1 MEIKTD
7 NRKIDNSNAVYNNV
21 DKVVN
26 GDEKTFIFA
35 QNIYQ
40 INSEQSYENITN
52 QVSYN
57 EFFKNYIN
65 KFDELDNYAYN
76 SIFPYFKDKKY
87 EFTSIPL
94 VLGKKMIDWVFGL
107 CEFPNKE
114 LFNFYSIIKSEFDFG
129 DDSTICKRW
138 DANFAYFNH
147 NLNLSSKKYDEL
159 FDFAIKTND
168 FPVWYLDDICIDG
181 RNILHQYENTINK
194 YTFDN
199 RYQQRLDK
207 NKHKLSYPDIDRI
220 RSEIF
225 SDLSKTIFD
234 NKTKSK
240 HTVIYGIGLEN
251 CFKQIQQL
259 LYLTVFYGSITH
271 MRLIRELISN
281 IMYMYAET
289 FEDEDF
295 YKLTLKM
302 LFLSG
307 EFKKYRNLYNKIKL
321 KYCFVNSEEFI
332 NSLIEVRKSLFKFEL
347 DKNNIF
353 LYDIYGRYIN
363 DSLFDELTAD
373 IYSIIN
379 IDKEYQINIIS
390 DAFKAIGNNILRNK
404 KISELLD
411 LLAIYFK
418 KEYSRF
424 YIDFGKIVNEI
435 RVEELSESDFN
446 SFQFIIDSLIKN
458 KEHIN
463 FDFSD
468 CIIKIKQR
476 KPKIKKYDKLFNNN
490 DSTENILYNIEIRD
504 NELGAIKSIVNIY
517 RQRHEERE
525 KNPGVFVGYWNDY
538 NIGTSIF
545 SSERYKDE
553 NKNFI
558 LNKYL
563 PLAKEII
570 TSKNEILYEKIRHIR
585 LLARLLMVEKDEKI
599 MNDIYLMIHSSI
611 EISNP
616 HKSFDFENIHYKDK
630 TDLIVN
636 VMMCDVILNKI
647 EYDEVLNRYIEIAI
661 NNYDNIEEILNCVEI
676 INEYLKPK
684 TKSIIEKQYIL
695 FNICYKIDDIDIRN
709 KTVILSDIFI
719 GVDKYQNQI
728 FDILKQRIENIIFE
742 ECKGY
747 LNLIRKQENRNLF
760 NDIISSLKN
769 NRNYYIKYISNKYLQ
784 KIFAHF
790 IR

>member
-35 QNIYQ
+35 QTIYQ
-40 INSEQSYENITN
+40 INSEQSYETITN
-52 QVSYN
+52 QVNYN

-76 SIFPYFKDKKY
+76 SVFPYFKDKKY

-147 NLNLSSKKYDEL
+147 NLNLASKKYDEL

-181 RNILHQYENTINK
+181 RNILHQYENRINK

-225 SDLSKTIFD
+225 NDLSKTIFD

-363 DSLFDELTAD
+363 DLLFDELTAD
-373 IYSIIN
+373 IYSIID

-390 DAFKAIGNNILRNK
+390 DAFKTIGNNILRNK

-468 CIIKIKQR
+468 CIIKIKKR

-490 DSTENILYNIEIRD
+490 DSTEKILYNVEIRD
-504 NELGAIKSIVNIY
+504 NELEAIKSIVNIY

-585 LLARLLMVEKDEKI
+585 LLAHLLMVEKDEKI
-599 MNDIYLMIHSSI
+599 INDIYLMIHSSI
-611 EISNP
+611 EIHNP
-616 HKSFDFENIHYKDK
+616 HKSFDFENIHHKDK

-647 EYDEVLNRYIEIAI
+647 EYDEVLNRYIEMAI
-661 NNYDNIEEILNCVEI
+661 NNCDNIEEILNCVEI
-676 INEYLKPK
+676 INDYLKPK
-684 TKSIIEKQYIL
+684 TKSIIEKQYVL

-719 GVDKYQNQI
+719 GVDKYQDQI
-728 FDILKQRIENIIFE
+728 LNILKKRIENITFE

-747 LNLIRKQENRNLF
+747 LNLIRKQENINLF
-760 NDIISSLKN
+760 NDIISALKN
-769 NRNYYIKYISNKYLQ
+769 NRNYYIKYISNKYL
-784 KIFAHF
+784 
-790 IR
+790 

>member
-35 QNIYQ
+35 QTIYQ
-40 INSEQSYENITN
+40 INSEQSYETITN
-52 QVSYN
+52 QVNYN

-76 SIFPYFKDKKY
+76 SVFPYFKDKKY

-147 NLNLSSKKYDEL
+147 NLNLASKKYDEL

-225 SDLSKTIFD
+225 NDLSKTIFD

-332 NSLIEVRKSLFKFEL
+332 NSLIEVRKSFFKFEL

-363 DSLFDELTAD
+363 DLLFDELTAD
-373 IYSIIN
+373 IYSIID

-490 DSTENILYNIEIRD
+490 DSTENILYNVEIRD
-504 NELGAIKSIVNIY
+504 NELEAIKSIVNIY

-525 KNPGVFVGYWNDY
+525 KNLGVFVGYWNDY

-585 LLARLLMVEKDEKI
+585 LLAHLLMVEEDEKI
-599 MNDIYLMIHSSI
+599 INDIYLMIHSSI
-611 EISNP
+611 EIHNP
-616 HKSFDFENIHYKDK
+616 HKSFDFENIHHKDK
-630 TDLIVN
+630 TDLIIN

-647 EYDEVLNRYIEIAI
+647 EYDEVLNRYIEMAI

-676 INEYLKPK
+676 INDYLKPK
-684 TKSIIEKQYIL
+684 TKSIIEKQYVL

-719 GVDKYQNQI
+719 GVDKYQDQI
-728 FDILKQRIENIIFE
+728 LNILKQRIENITFE

-747 LNLIRKQENRNLF
+747 LNLIRKQENINLF
-760 NDIISSLKN
+760 NDIISALKN
-769 NRNYYIKYISNKYLQ
+769 NRNYYIKYISNKYL
-784 KIFAHF
+784 
-790 IR
+790 

>member
-35 QNIYQ
+35 QTIYQ
-40 INSEQSYENITN
+40 INSEQSYETITN
-52 QVSYN
+52 QVNYN

-76 SIFPYFKDKKY
+76 SVFPYFKDKKY

-147 NLNLSSKKYDEL
+147 NLNLASKKYDEL

-225 SDLSKTIFD
+225 NDLSKTIFD

-240 HTVIYGIGLEN
+240 HTVIYGIGLKN

-363 DSLFDELTAD
+363 DLLFDELTAD
-373 IYSIIN
+373 IYSIID
-379 IDKEYQINIIS
+379 IDKGYQINIIS

-411 LLAIYFK
+411 FLAIYFK

-490 DSTENILYNIEIRD
+490 DSTENILYNVEIRD
-504 NELGAIKSIVNIY
+504 NELEAIKSIVNIY

-525 KNPGVFVGYWNDY
+525 KNPGVFIGYWNDY

-585 LLARLLMVEKDEKI
+585 LLAHLLMVEEDEKI
-599 MNDIYLMIHSSI
+599 INDIYLMIHSSI
-611 EISNP
+611 EIHNP
-616 HKSFDFENIHYKDK
+616 HKSFDFENIHHKDK

-647 EYDEVLNRYIEIAI
+647 EYDEILNRYIEMAI

-676 INEYLKPK
+676 INDYLKPK
-684 TKSIIEKQYIL
+684 TKSIIEKQYVL

-719 GVDKYQNQI
+719 GVDKYQDQI
-728 FDILKQRIENIIFE
+728 LNILKQRIENITFE

-747 LNLIRKQENRNLF
+747 LNLIRKQENINLF
-760 NDIISSLKN
+760 NDIISALKN
-769 NRNYYIKYISNKYLQ
+769 NRNYYIKYISNKYL
-784 KIFAHF
+784 
-790 IR
+790 

>member
-35 QNIYQ
+35 QTIYQ
-40 INSEQSYENITN
+40 INSEQSYETITN
-52 QVSYN
+52 QVNYN

-76 SIFPYFKDKKY
+76 SVFPYFKDKKY

-147 NLNLSSKKYDEL
+147 NLNLASKKYDEL

-225 SDLSKTIFD
+225 NDLSKTIFD

-289 FEDEDF
+289 FEDEEF

-332 NSLIEVRKSLFKFEL
+332 NSLIEVRKSLFRFEL

-363 DSLFDELTAD
+363 DLLFDELTAD
-373 IYSIIN
+373 IYSIID

-476 KPKIKKYDKLFNNN
+476 KPKIKKYDKLFNNK
-490 DSTENILYNIEIRD
+490 DSTENILYNVEIRD
-504 NELGAIKSIVNIY
+504 NELEAIKSIVNIY

-585 LLARLLMVEKDEKI
+585 LLAHLLMVEKDEKI
-599 MNDIYLMIHSSI
+599 INDIYLMIHSSI
-611 EISNP
+611 EIPNP
-616 HKSFDFENIHYKDK
+616 HKSFDFENIHHKDK
-630 TDLIVN
+630 NDLIVN

-647 EYDEVLNRYIEIAI
+647 EYDELLNRYIEMAI

-684 TKSIIEKQYIL
+684 TKSIIEKQYVL

-709 KTVILSDIFI
+709 KAVILSDIFI
-719 GVDKYQNQI
+719 GVDKYQDQI
-728 FDILKQRIENIIFE
+728 LNILKQRIENITFE

-747 LNLIRKQENRNLF
+747 LNLIRKQENINLF
-760 NDIISSLKN
+760 NDIISTLKN
-769 NRNYYIKYISNKYLQ
+769 NRNYYIKYISNKYL
-784 KIFAHF
+784 
-790 IR
+790 

>member
-35 QNIYQ
+35 QTIYQ
-40 INSEQSYENITN
+40 INSEQSYETITN
-52 QVSYN
+52 QVNYN

-76 SIFPYFKDKKY
+76 SVFPYFKDKKY

-147 NLNLSSKKYDEL
+147 NLNLASKKYDEL

-225 SDLSKTIFD
+225 NDLSKTIFD

-363 DSLFDELTAD
+363 DLLFDELTAD
-373 IYSIIN
+373 IYSIID

-468 CIIKIKQR
+468 CIIKIKKR

-490 DSTENILYNIEIRD
+490 DSTENILYNVEIRD
-504 NELGAIKSIVNIY
+504 NELEAIKSIVNIY

-585 LLARLLMVEKDEKI
+585 LLAHLLMVEKDEKI
-599 MNDIYLMIHSSI
+599 MNDIYLMIHNSI

-647 EYDEVLNRYIEIAI
+647 EYDEVLNRYIEMAI

-684 TKSIIEKQYIL
+684 TKSIIEKQYVL
-695 FNICYKIDDIDIRN
+695 FNICYKIDDINIRN

-719 GVDKYQNQI
+719 GVDKYQDQI
-728 FDILKQRIENIIFE
+728 LNILKQRIENITFE

-747 LNLIRKQENRNLF
+747 LNLIRKQENINLF
-760 NDIISSLKN
+760 NDIISALKN
-769 NRNYYIKYISNKYLQ
+769 NRNYYIKYISNKYL
-784 KIFAHF
+784 
-790 IR
+790 

>member
-35 QNIYQ
+35 QTIYQ
-40 INSEQSYENITN
+40 INSEQSYETITN
-52 QVSYN
+52 QVNYN

-76 SIFPYFKDKKY
+76 SVFPYFKDKKY

-147 NLNLSSKKYDEL
+147 NLNLASKKYDEL

-225 SDLSKTIFD
+225 NDLSKTIFD

-363 DSLFDELTAD
+363 DLLFDELTAD
-373 IYSIIN
+373 IYSIID

-468 CIIKIKQR
+468 CIIKIKKR

-490 DSTENILYNIEIRD
+490 DSTENILYNVEIRD
-504 NELGAIKSIVNIY
+504 NELEAIKSIVNIY

-525 KNPGVFVGYWNDY
+525 KNPGVFVGYCNDY

-553 NKNFI
+553 TKNFI

-599 MNDIYLMIHSSI
+599 INDIYLMIHNSI

-616 HKSFDFENIHYKDK
+616 HKLFDFENIHYKDK

-684 TKSIIEKQYIL
+684 TKSIIEKQYVL

-719 GVDKYQNQI
+719 GVDKYQDQI

-769 NRNYYIKYISNKYLQ
+769 NRNYYIKYISNKYL
-784 KIFAHF
+784 
-790 IR
+790 

>member
-35 QNIYQ
+35 QTIYQ
-40 INSEQSYENITN
+40 INSEQSYETITN
-52 QVSYN
+52 QVNYN

-76 SIFPYFKDKKY
+76 SVFPYFKDKKY

-147 NLNLSSKKYDEL
+147 NLNLASKKYDEL

-225 SDLSKTIFD
+225 NDLSKTIFD

-240 HTVIYGIGLEN
+240 HTVIYGIGLKN

-347 DKNNIF
+347 DKSNIF

-363 DSLFDELTAD
+363 DLLFDELTAD
-373 IYSIIN
+373 IYSIID
-379 IDKEYQINIIS
+379 IDKGYQINIIS

-411 LLAIYFK
+411 FLAIYFK
-418 KEYSRF
+418 KEYSRI

-490 DSTENILYNIEIRD
+490 DSTENILYNVEIRD
-504 NELGAIKSIVNIY
+504 NELEAIKSIVNIY

-525 KNPGVFVGYWNDY
+525 KNPGVFIGYWNDY

-585 LLARLLMVEKDEKI
+585 LLAHLLMVEEDEKI
-599 MNDIYLMIHSSI
+599 INDIYLMIHSSI
-611 EISNP
+611 EIHNP
-616 HKSFDFENIHYKDK
+616 HKSFDFENIHHKDK

-647 EYDEVLNRYIEIAI
+647 EYDEILNRYIEMAI

-676 INEYLKPK
+676 INDYLKPK
-684 TKSIIEKQYIL
+684 TKSIIEKQYVL

-719 GVDKYQNQI
+719 GVDKYQDQI
-728 FDILKQRIENIIFE
+728 LNILKQRIENITFE

-747 LNLIRKQENRNLF
+747 LNLIRKQENINLF
-760 NDIISSLKN
+760 NDIISALKN
-769 NRNYYIKYISNKYLQ
+769 NRNYYIKYISNKYL
-784 KIFAHF
+784 
-790 IR
+790 

>member
-35 QNIYQ
+35 QTIYQ
-40 INSEQSYENITN
+40 INSEQSYETITN
-52 QVSYN
+52 QVNYN

-76 SIFPYFKDKKY
+76 SVFPYFKDKKY

-147 NLNLSSKKYDEL
+147 NLNLASKKYDEL

-225 SDLSKTIFD
+225 NDLSKTIFD

-332 NSLIEVRKSLFKFEL
+332 NSLIAVRKSLFKFEL

-363 DSLFDELTAD
+363 DLLFDELTAD
-373 IYSIIN
+373 IYSIID

-490 DSTENILYNIEIRD
+490 DSTENILYNVEIRD
-504 NELGAIKSIVNIY
+504 NELEAIKSIVNIY

-545 SSERYKDE
+545 SSERYKNE

-585 LLARLLMVEKDEKI
+585 LLAHLLMVEKDEKI
-599 MNDIYLMIHSSI
+599 INDIYLMIHSSI
-611 EISNP
+611 EIPNP
-616 HKSFDFENIHYKDK
+616 HKSFDFENIHHKDK
-630 TDLIVN
+630 NDLIVN

-647 EYDEVLNRYIEIAI
+647 EYDELLNRYIEMAI

-719 GVDKYQNQI
+719 GVDKYQDQI
-728 FDILKQRIENIIFE
+728 FDILKQRIENITFE

-760 NDIISSLKN
+760 NDIISALKN
-769 NRNYYIKYISNKYLQ
+769 NRNYYIKYISNKYL
-784 KIFAHF
+784 
-790 IR
+790 

>member
-35 QNIYQ
+35 QTIYQ
-40 INSEQSYENITN
+40 INSEQSYETITN
-52 QVSYN
+52 QVNYN

-76 SIFPYFKDKKY
+76 SVFPYFKDKKY

-147 NLNLSSKKYDEL
+147 NLNLASKKYDEL

-225 SDLSKTIFD
+225 NDLSKTIFD

-363 DSLFDELTAD
+363 DLLFDELTAD
-373 IYSIIN
+373 IYSIID

-468 CIIKIKQR
+468 CIIKIKKR

-490 DSTENILYNIEIRD
+490 DSTENILYNVEIRD
-504 NELGAIKSIVNIY
+504 NELEAIKSIVNIY

-585 LLARLLMVEKDEKI
+585 LLAHLLMVEKDEKI
-599 MNDIYLMIHSSI
+599 INDIYLMIHSSI
-611 EISNP
+611 EIHNP
-616 HKSFDFENIHYKDK
+616 HKSFDFENIHHKDK
-630 TDLIVN
+630 TDLIIN

-647 EYDEVLNRYIEIAI
+647 EYDEVLNRYIEMAI

-676 INEYLKPK
+676 INDYLKPK
-684 TKSIIEKQYIL
+684 TKSIIEKQYVL

-719 GVDKYQNQI
+719 GVDKYQDQI
-728 FDILKQRIENIIFE
+728 LNILKQRIENITFE

-747 LNLIRKQENRNLF
+747 LNLIRKQENINLF
-760 NDIISSLKN
+760 NDIISALKN
-769 NRNYYIKYISNKYLQ
+769 NRNYYIEYISNKYL
-784 KIFAHF
+784 
-790 IR
+790 

>member
-35 QNIYQ
+35 QTIYQ
-40 INSEQSYENITN
+40 INSEQSYETITN
-52 QVSYN
+52 QVNYN

-76 SIFPYFKDKKY
+76 SVFPYFKDKKY

-147 NLNLSSKKYDEL
+147 NLNLASKKYDEL

-225 SDLSKTIFD
+225 NDLSKTIFD

-240 HTVIYGIGLEN
+240 HTVIYGIGLKN

-347 DKNNIF
+347 DKSNIF

-363 DSLFDELTAD
+363 DLLFDELTAD
-373 IYSIIN
+373 IYSIID
-379 IDKEYQINIIS
+379 IDKGYQINIIS

-411 LLAIYFK
+411 FLAIYFK
-418 KEYSRF
+418 KEYSRI

-490 DSTENILYNIEIRD
+490 DSTENILYNVEIRD
-504 NELGAIKSIVNIY
+504 NELEAIKSIVNIY

-585 LLARLLMVEKDEKI
+585 LLAHLLMVEEDEKI
-599 MNDIYLMIHSSI
+599 INDIYLMIHSSI
-611 EISNP
+611 EIHNP
-616 HKSFDFENIHYKDK
+616 HKSFDFENIHHKDK

-647 EYDEVLNRYIEIAI
+647 EYDEILNRYIEMAI

-676 INEYLKPK
+676 INDYLKPK
-684 TKSIIEKQYIL
+684 TKSIIEKQYVL

-719 GVDKYQNQI
+719 GVDKYQDQI
-728 FDILKQRIENIIFE
+728 FDILKQRIENITFE

-747 LNLIRKQENRNLF
+747 LNLIRKQENINLF
-760 NDIISSLKN
+760 NDIISALKN
-769 NRNYYIKYISNKYLQ
+769 NRNYYIKYISNKYL
-784 KIFAHF
+784 
-790 IR
+790 

>member
-35 QNIYQ
+35 QTIYQ
-40 INSEQSYENITN
+40 INSEQSYETITN
-52 QVSYN
+52 QVNYN

-76 SIFPYFKDKKY
+76 SVFPYFKDKKY

-147 NLNLSSKKYDEL
+147 NLNLASKKYDEL

-225 SDLSKTIFD
+225 NDLSKTIFD

-363 DSLFDELTAD
+363 DLLFDELTAD
-373 IYSIIN
+373 IYSIID

-490 DSTENILYNIEIRD
+490 DSTENILYNVEIRD
-504 NELGAIKSIVNIY
+504 NELEAIKSIVNIY

-525 KNPGVFVGYWNDY
+525 KTPGVFVRYWNDY

-585 LLARLLMVEKDEKI
+585 LLAHLLMVEEDEKI
-599 MNDIYLMIHSSI
+599 INDIYLMIHSSI
-611 EISNP
+611 EIHNP
-616 HKSFDFENIHYKDK
+616 HKSFDFENIHHKDK
-630 TDLIVN
+630 TDLIIN

-647 EYDEVLNRYIEIAI
+647 EYDEVLNRYIEMAI

-676 INEYLKPK
+676 INDYLKPK
-684 TKSIIEKQYIL
+684 TKSIIEKQYVL

-719 GVDKYQNQI
+719 GVDKYQDQI
-728 FDILKQRIENIIFE
+728 LNILKQRIENITFE

-747 LNLIRKQENRNLF
+747 LNLIRKQENINLF
-760 NDIISSLKN
+760 NDIISALKN
-769 NRNYYIKYISNKYLQ
+769 NRNYYIKYISNKYL
-784 KIFAHF
+784 
-790 IR
+790 

>member
-35 QNIYQ
+35 QTIYQ
-40 INSEQSYENITN
+40 INSEQSYETITN

-147 NLNLSSKKYDEL
+147 NLNLASKKYDEL

-225 SDLSKTIFD
+225 NDLSKTIFD

-321 KYCFVNSEEFI
+321 KYCFVNSWEFI

-504 NELGAIKSIVNIY
+504 NELEAIKSIVNIY

-769 NRNYYIKYISNKYLQ
+769 NRNYYIKYISNKYL
-784 KIFAHF
+784 
-790 IR
+790 

>member
-35 QNIYQ
+35 QTICQ
-40 INSEQSYENITN
+40 INSEQSYETITN

-147 NLNLSSKKYDEL
+147 NLNLASKKYDEL

-225 SDLSKTIFD
+225 NDLSKTIFD

-504 NELGAIKSIVNIY
+504 NELEAIKSIVNIY

-769 NRNYYIKYISNKYLQ
+769 NRNYYIKYISNKYL
-784 KIFAHF
+784 
-790 IR
+790 

>member
-35 QNIYQ
+35 QTIYQ
-40 INSEQSYENITN
+40 INSEQSYETITN
-52 QVSYN
+52 QVNYN

-76 SIFPYFKDKKY
+76 SVFPYFKDKKY

-147 NLNLSSKKYDEL
+147 NLNLASKKYDEL

-181 RNILHQYENTINK
+181 RNILHQYENRINK

-225 SDLSKTIFD
+225 NDLSKTIFD

-363 DSLFDELTAD
+363 DLLFDELTAD
-373 IYSIIN
+373 IYSIID

-468 CIIKIKQR
+468 CIIKIKKR

-490 DSTENILYNIEIRD
+490 DSTEKILYNVEIRD
-504 NELGAIKSIVNIY
+504 NELEAIKSIVNIY

-585 LLARLLMVEKDEKI
+585 LLAHLLMVEKDEKI
-599 MNDIYLMIHSSI
+599 INDIYLMIHSSI
-611 EISNP
+611 EIHNP
-616 HKSFDFENIHYKDK
+616 HKSFDFENIHHKDK

-647 EYDEVLNRYIEIAI
+647 EYDEVLNRYIEMAI
-661 NNYDNIEEILNCVEI
+661 NNCDNIEEILNCVEI
-676 INEYLKPK
+676 INDYLKPK
-684 TKSIIEKQYIL
+684 TKSIIEKQYVL

-719 GVDKYQNQI
+719 GVDKYQDQI
-728 FDILKQRIENIIFE
+728 LNILKQRIENITFE

-747 LNLIRKQENRNLF
+747 LNLIRKQENINLF
-760 NDIISSLKN
+760 NDIISALKN
-769 NRNYYIKYISNKYLQ
+769 NRNYYIKYISNKYL
-784 KIFAHF
+784 
-790 IR
+790 

>member
-35 QNIYQ
+35 QTIYQ
-40 INSEQSYENITN
+40 INSEQSYETITN
-52 QVSYN
+52 QVNYN

-76 SIFPYFKDKKY
+76 SVFPYFKDKKY

-147 NLNLSSKKYDEL
+147 NLNLASKKYDEL

-225 SDLSKTIFD
+225 NDLSKTIFD

-289 FEDEDF
+289 FENEDF

-363 DSLFDELTAD
+363 DLLFDELTAD
-373 IYSIIN
+373 IYSIID

-490 DSTENILYNIEIRD
+490 DSTENILYNVEIRD
-504 NELGAIKSIVNIY
+504 NELEAIKSIVNIY

-525 KNPGVFVGYWNDY
+525 KTPGVFVRYWNDY

-585 LLARLLMVEKDEKI
+585 LLAHLLMVEEDEKI
-599 MNDIYLMIHSSI
+599 INDIYLMIHSSI
-611 EISNP
+611 EIHNP
-616 HKSFDFENIHYKDK
+616 HKLFDFENIHHKDK
-630 TDLIVN
+630 TDLIIN

-647 EYDEVLNRYIEIAI
+647 EYDEVLNRYIEMAI

-676 INEYLKPK
+676 INDYLKPK
-684 TKSIIEKQYIL
+684 TKSIIEKQYVL

-719 GVDKYQNQI
+719 GVDKYQDQI
-728 FDILKQRIENIIFE
+728 LNILKQRIENITFE

-747 LNLIRKQENRNLF
+747 LNLIRKQENINLF
-760 NDIISSLKN
+760 NDIISALKN
-769 NRNYYIKYISNKYLQ
+769 NRNYYIKYISNKYL
-784 KIFAHF
+784 
-790 IR
+790 

>member
-1 MEIKTD
+1 MGIEID
-7 NRKIDNSNAVYNNV
+7 NRKINNSNATYQNIE
-21 DKVVN
+21 KVIN
-26 GDEKTFIFA
+26 GDET
-35 QNIYQ
+35 NIYKTTVFQ
-40 INSEQSYENITN
+40 INMNRSYELLTN
-52 QVSYN
+52 KVNYN
-57 EFFKNYIN
+57 EFYKKYLN
-65 KFDELDNYAYN
+65 KFDELDNYAYHLT
-76 SIFPYFKDKKY
+76 FPYFNDKKY
-87 EFTSIPL
+87 EFTSKPL
-94 VLGKKMIDWVFGL
+94 ILGKKIVNWIFGL
-107 CEFPNKE
+107 SDFPDKE
-114 LFNFYSIIKSEFDFG
+114 LIEFYHNLKLEFDLS
-129 DDSTICKRW
+129 DDSTICRRW
-138 DANFAYFNH
+138 KANFAYFRGD
-147 NLNLSSKKYDEL
+147 LKKASNEYDKL
-159 FDFAIKTND
+159 FDYAVNLND
-168 FPVWYLDDICIDG
+168 FPEWYLDDICIDG
-181 RNILHQYENTINK
+181 RNIFQQYENTINK
-194 YTFDN
+194 FTFDN
-199 RYQQRLDK
+199 KYQRKIDA
-207 NKHKLSYPDIDRI
+207 NKHKLSYPDVDRI
-220 RSEIF
+220 KSEIF
-225 SDLSKTIFD
+225 DSLSKTIFS

-240 HTVIYGIGLEN
+240 YTTIYGIGLEN

-289 FEDEDF
+289 FEDEEF

-332 NSLIEVRKSLFKFEL
+332 NSLIEVQKSLFRFEL

-363 DSLFDELTAD
+363 DLLFDELTAD
-373 IYSIIN
+373 IYSIID

-435 RVEELSESDFN
+435 RVEELSENDFN

-476 KPKIKKYDKLFNNN
+476 KSKIKKYDKLFKNK

-504 NELGAIKSIVNIY
+504 NELEAIKSIVNIY

-525 KNPGVFVGYWNDY
+525 KNSGVFVGYWNDY

-553 NKNFI
+553 NKSFI

-585 LLARLLMVEKDEKI
+585 LLAHLLMVEKDEKI
-599 MNDIYLMIHSSI
+599 INDIYLMIHSSI
-611 EISNP
+611 EIPNP
-616 HKSFDFENIHYKDK
+616 HKSFDFENIHHKDK

-647 EYDEVLNRYIEIAI
+647 EYDEVLNRYIEMAI

-684 TKSIIEKQYIL
+684 TKSIIEKQYVL

-719 GVDKYQNQI
+719 GVDKYQDQI
-728 FDILKQRIENIIFE
+728 LNILKQRIENITFE

-760 NDIISSLKN
+760 NDIISALKN
-769 NRNYYIKYISNKYLQ
+769 NRNYYIKYISNKYL
-784 KIFAHF
+784 
-790 IR
+790 

>member
-1 MEIKTD
+1 M
-7 NRKIDNSNAVYNNV
+7 
-21 DKVVN
+21 
-26 GDEKTFIFA
+26 
-35 QNIYQ
+35 
-40 INSEQSYENITN
+40 
-52 QVSYN
+52 
-57 EFFKNYIN
+57 
-65 KFDELDNYAYN
+65 
-76 SIFPYFKDKKY
+76 
-87 EFTSIPL
+87 
-94 VLGKKMIDWVFGL
+94 
-107 CEFPNKE
+107 
-114 LFNFYSIIKSEFDFG
+114 
-129 DDSTICKRW
+129 
-138 DANFAYFNH
+138 
-147 NLNLSSKKYDEL
+147 
-159 FDFAIKTND
+159 
-168 FPVWYLDDICIDG
+168 
-181 RNILHQYENTINK
+181 
-194 YTFDN
+194 
-199 RYQQRLDK
+199 
-207 NKHKLSYPDIDRI
+207 
-220 RSEIF
+220 
-225 SDLSKTIFD
+225 
-234 NKTKSK
+234 
-240 HTVIYGIGLEN
+240 
-251 CFKQIQQL
+251 
-259 LYLTVFYGSITH
+259 
-271 MRLIRELISN
+271 
-281 IMYMYAET
+281 
-289 FEDEDF
+289 
-295 YKLTLKM
+295 
-302 LFLSG
+302 
-307 EFKKYRNLYNKIKL
+307 YNKIKL

-363 DSLFDELTAD
+363 DLLFDELTAD
-373 IYSIIN
+373 IYSIID

-404 KISELLD
+404 KISELLA

-476 KPKIKKYDKLFNNN
+476 KPNIKKYDKLFNNK
-490 DSTENILYNIEIRD
+490 DSTENILYNVEIRD
-504 NELGAIKSIVNIY
+504 NELEAIKSIVNIY

-525 KNPGVFVGYWNDY
+525 KNHGVFVGYWNDY

-585 LLARLLMVEKDEKI
+585 LLAHLLMVEKDEKI
-599 MNDIYLMIHSSI
+599 VNDIYLMIHSSI
-611 EISNP
+611 EIPNP
-616 HKSFDFENIHYKDK
+616 HKSFDFENIHHKDK
-630 TDLIVN
+630 NDLIVN

-647 EYDEVLNRYIEIAI
+647 EYDEVLNRYIEMAI

-684 TKSIIEKQYIL
+684 TKSIIEKQYVL

-719 GVDKYQNQI
+719 GVDKYQDQI
-728 FDILKQRIENIIFE
+728 FDILKQRIENITFE

-760 NDIISSLKN
+760 NDIISALKN
-769 NRNYYIKYISNKYLQ
+769 NRNYYIKFISNKYL
-784 KIFAHF
+784 
-790 IR
+790 

>member
-35 QNIYQ
+35 QTIYQ
-40 INSEQSYENITN
+40 INSEQSYETITN
-52 QVSYN
+52 QVNYN

-76 SIFPYFKDKKY
+76 SVFPYFKDKKY

-147 NLNLSSKKYDEL
+147 NLNLASKKYDEL

-225 SDLSKTIFD
+225 NDLSKTIFD

-240 HTVIYGIGLEN
+240 HTVIYGIGLKN

-332 NSLIEVRKSLFKFEL
+332 NSLIKVRKSLFKFEL

-363 DSLFDELTAD
+363 DLLFDELTAD
-373 IYSIIN
+373 IYSIID
-379 IDKEYQINIIS
+379 IDKGYQINIIS

-411 LLAIYFK
+411 FLAIYFK

-490 DSTENILYNIEIRD
+490 DSTENILYNVEIRD
-504 NELGAIKSIVNIY
+504 NELEAIKSIVNIY

-585 LLARLLMVEKDEKI
+585 LLAHLLMVEEDEKI
-599 MNDIYLMIHSSI
+599 INDIYLMIHSSI
-611 EISNP
+611 EIHNP
-616 HKSFDFENIHYKDK
+616 HKSFDFENIHHKDK

-647 EYDEVLNRYIEIAI
+647 EYDEILNRYIEMAI

-676 INEYLKPK
+676 INDYLKPK
-684 TKSIIEKQYIL
+684 TKSIIEKQYVL

-719 GVDKYQNQI
+719 GVDKYQDQI
-728 FDILKQRIENIIFE
+728 LNILKQRIENITFE

-747 LNLIRKQENRNLF
+747 LNLIRKQENINLF
-760 NDIISSLKN
+760 NDIISALKN
-769 NRNYYIKYISNKYLQ
+769 NRNYYIKYISNKYL
-784 KIFAHF
+784 
-790 IR
+790 

>member
-225 SDLSKTIFD
+225 NDLSKTIFD

-379 IDKEYQINIIS
+379 IDKEYQVNIIS

-769 NRNYYIKYISNKYLQ
+769 NRNYYIKYISNKYL
-784 KIFAHF
+784 
-790 IR
+790 